1 MSAHGRFPPIAP
13 QHSCTVER
21 ISAKAA
27 NGKNRPEAD
36 IPAISE
42 KGVRLSRDQLLWL
55 KFPGI
60 WFNLNRAPVELVD
73 GISFFVFPFCS
84 PGRCAFA
91 SAKLVF
97 GMRTT

>member
-1 MSAHGRFPPIAP
+1 MADSRRSGDEINPWLP
-13 QHSCTVER
+13 
-21 ISAKAA
+21 
-27 NGKNRPEAD
+27 NGDLRPEAD